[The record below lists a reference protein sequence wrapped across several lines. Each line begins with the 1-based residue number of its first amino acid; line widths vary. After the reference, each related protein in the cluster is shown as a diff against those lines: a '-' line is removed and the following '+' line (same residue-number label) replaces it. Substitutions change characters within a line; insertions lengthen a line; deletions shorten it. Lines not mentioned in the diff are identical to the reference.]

1 MRDLDEDAPLTEEEL
16 ELARRGERLIAAAV
30 DETRAPQSLRES
42 IEAGRERTRAPQRV
56 PFWRRYG
63 WALGGAGLAAM
74 GIAVFTIA
82 LQTGGE
88 TAEPSLSDIY
98 AAARL
103 APAEP
108 APAPAGGDPP
118 VLDAAVG
125 TLEFPDWREKF
136 DWRAVGR
143 RDEEVDGREV
153 TTVYYG
159 NPEGARLAY
168 SVVEGDPLGGRPAG
182 DEIERDGNT
191 YSVARGAER
200 TTVTWTQDGHTCVIV
215 APSRVPESTLVDLAA
230 SRND

>member
-1 MRDLDEDAPLTEEEL
+1 MPDRDEDTPLTEEEL
-16 ELARRGERLIAAAV
+16 ELARRGERLIAATV
-30 DETRAPQSLRES
+30 EDTRAPHSLRES
-42 IEAGRERTRAPQRV
+42 IEAERMRASAPQRA
-56 PFWRRYG
+56 PFWRRHG
-63 WALGGAGLAAM
+63 WALAAAGLAAT
-74 GIAVFTIA
+74 GVAAFAIA

-88 TAEPSLSDIY
+88 TAEPSLTDVY

-108 APAPAGGDPP
+108 APASVGGEPP

-153 TTVYYG
+153 TTVYYR

-168 SVVEGDPLGGRPAG
+168 SVVAGEPVGGRPAG
-182 DEIERDGNT
+182 REIDRDGKAYN
-191 YSVARGAER
+191 VAGGGER

-215 APSRVPESTLVDLAA
+215 APSTVPASTLVDLAA
-230 SRND
+230 SRNV